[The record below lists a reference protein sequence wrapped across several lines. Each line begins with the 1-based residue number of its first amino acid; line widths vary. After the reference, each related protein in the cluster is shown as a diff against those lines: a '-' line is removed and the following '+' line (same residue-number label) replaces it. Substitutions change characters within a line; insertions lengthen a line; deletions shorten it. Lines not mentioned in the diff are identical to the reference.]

1 MKVYFK
7 TILMLIKMQ
16 LEYKKAFIIS
26 VIGSFLITFLLTISV
41 YFLFEEFE
49 QIGNWTFYEVAFLFG
64 MVFLNFS
71 ISEMFLRGLDHFE
84 NIIKNGE
91 FDRILIRP
99 QNALMQATCTEFDLS
114 KIGRILQ
121 CLIVI
126 GISLTNLNIEWNL
139 YKVFVFVLM
148 NIGCFIIFLGIF
160 ILKASFCFWTIQ
172 GLEFMNILSEGGKKV
187 AQYPIDIYAK
197 WFRMFFTFIVPF
209 GLVNYY
215 PVLYLFGKADNWYLG
230 ILPLF
235 TILFLIPCILVW
247 KIGVKHYESTGS

>member
-16 LEYKKAFIIS
+16 LEYRKAFIIS
-26 VIGSFLITFLLTISV
+26 VIGSFLVTFLLTISV

-64 MVFLNFS
+64 MIFLNFS
-71 ISEMFLRGLDHFE
+71 ISEMFVRGLDYFE

-99 QNALMQATCTEFDLS
+99 QSSLMQSTCMEFDFS

-126 GISLTNLNIEWNL
+126 GISLSNINIDWNL
-139 YKVFVFVLM
+139 YKIFVFVIM
-148 NIGCFIIFLGIF
+148 NIGCFIIFFGIF
-160 ILKASFCFWTIQ
+160 ILKASFCFWTVE

-197 WFRMFFTFIVPF
+197 WFRIFFTFIIPF

-215 PVLYLFGKADNWYLG
+215 PVLYLFGKVDNWYYG
-230 ILPLF
+230 IIPLC
-235 TILFLIPCILVW
+235 TVIFLIPCILVW

>member
-1 MKVYFK
+1 
-7 TILMLIKMQ
+7 
-16 LEYKKAFIIS
+16 
-26 VIGSFLITFLLTISV
+26 
-41 YFLFEEFE
+41 
-49 QIGNWTFYEVAFLFG
+49 
-64 MVFLNFS
+64 
-71 ISEMFLRGLDHFE
+71 
-84 NIIKNGE
+84 
-91 FDRILIRP
+91 
-99 QNALMQATCTEFDLS
+99 
-114 KIGRILQ
+114 
-121 CLIVI
+121 
-126 GISLTNLNIEWNL
+126 
-139 YKVFVFVLM
+139 M
-148 NIGCFIIFLGIF
+148 NIGCFIIFFGIF

>member
-16 LEYKKAFIIS
+16 LEYRKAFIVS

-71 ISEMFLRGLDHFE
+71 ISEMFLRGLDHFG

-99 QNALMQATCTEFDLS
+99 QNALMQSTCTEFDLS

-139 YKVFVFVLM
+139 YRILVFVLM

-197 WFRMFFTFIVPF
+197 WFRIFFTCIVPF

-215 PVLYLFGKADNWYLG
+215 PVLYLFGKVDNWYFG
-230 ILPLF
+230 MLPLC

>member
-16 LEYKKAFIIS
+16 LEYRKAFIIS

-41 YFLFEEFE
+41 YFLFEEFN
-49 QIGNWTFYEVAFLFG
+49 QIGDWTFYEVAFLFG

-99 QNALMQATCTEFDLS
+99 QNLLLQSTCTEFDLS
-114 KIGRILQ
+114 KIGRIIQ
-121 CLIVI
+121 CIAVI
-126 GISLTNLNIEWNL
+126 IIALANIDIDWNI
-139 YKVFVFVLM
+139 YKFLVFILM
-148 NIGCFIIFLGIF
+148 NFGCFIIFLGIF
-160 ILKASFCFWTIQ
+160 ILKAAFCFWTVD
-172 GLEFMNILSEGGKKV
+172 GLEFMNILAEGGKKV

-197 WFRMFFTFIVPF
+197 WFRIFFTFIVPF

-215 PVLYLFGKADNWYLG
+215 PVLYLFGKSNIWYYGLVP
-230 ILPLF
+230 IF
-235 TILFLIPCILVW
+235 TIIFLIPCILIW
-247 KIGVKHYESTGS
+247 KKGVKHYESTGS